1 MDVIPQAPHCK
12 RLTMKEEDYLEAIL
26 NVSAEK
32 GYAKTRDVADEL
44 DLSPPSVVEM
54 FAKLDHKKLVVYRK
68 YEGVTLT
75 DSGRAIAEQIKYRH
89 DVLVEFLRLIAVPG
103 EIAEKDAC
111 FMEHEL
117 NAVTIRK
124 IKQFVEYVGSTKSAH
139 AELKRFTEFC
149 K

>member
-1 MDVIPQAPHCK
+1 MDATPQSAHCK
-12 RLTMKEEDYLEAIL
+12 HLTMKEEDYLEAIL

-44 DLSPPSVVEM
+44 ELAPPSVVEM
-54 FAKLDHKKLVVYRK
+54 FAKLDRKNLVVYRK

-75 DSGRAIAEQIKYRH
+75 DAGRTVAEQIKYRH
-89 DVLVEFLRLIAVPG
+89 DVLVEFLRLIAVPD
-103 EIAEKDAC
+103 EIASKDAC

-117 NAVTIRK
+117 NAVTIQK
-124 IKQFVEYVGSTKSAH
+124 IKQFVEYVGKTKSAQM
-139 AELKRFTEFC
+139 ELKQFTEFC

>member
-1 MDVIPQAPHCK
+1 MDVIPQSSYCK

-26 NVSAEK
+26 NVSWVK

-44 DLSPPSVVEM
+44 GLSAPSVVEM
-54 FAKLDHKKLVVYRK
+54 FAKLDRKGLVVYRK

-75 DSGRAIAEQIKYRH
+75 DAGRTIAGQIKYRH
-89 DVLVEFLRLIAVPG
+89 DVLVEFLKLIAVP
-103 EIAEKDAC
+103 EAIASKDAC

-117 NAVTIRK
+117 NAATIHK
-124 IKQFVEYVGSTKSAH
+124 IKQFVEFVSDSKTAQR
-139 AELKRFTEFC
+139 ELERFTEYC